1 MRRKV
6 VMSPVKP
13 GDATGE
19 PNETTGL
26 KSGGTS
32 NPPERKA
39 TAAAWLTLLVLTI
52 LNILNFIDRFLPDAY
67 ANFIMEDLNISAMQL
82 GILSGFGFTVRA
94 ASLSLSLSLV
104 VVNTMNPRG
113 RSSATC

>member
-1 MRRKV
+1 MP
-6 VMSPVKP
+6 PVKP

-26 KSGGTS
+26 KSGGTA

-39 TAAAWLTLLVLTI
+39 TAAAWLTLFVLTI

-67 ANFIMEDLNISAMQL
+67 ANFIIEDLNISAMQL
-82 GILSGFGFTVRA
+82 GILSGFGFTARA
-94 ASLSLSLSLV
+94 AASRSIV
-104 VVNTMNPRG
+104 CTINPCG
-113 RSSATC
+113 RSSAHPLTDLSPP

>member
-1 MRRKV
+1 MPPV
-6 VMSPVKP
+6 VKP
-13 GDATGE
+13 ALAE

-26 KSGGTS
+26 KSGETAGT
-32 NPPERKA
+32 PERKA

-67 ANFIMEDLNISAMQL
+67 ANFIMEDLHISAMQL

-94 ASLSLSLSLV
+94 AASSLV
-104 VVNTMNPRG
+104 VVVAESTRDRNSVCTAAP
-113 RSSATC
+113 ADHA

>member
-1 MRRKV
+1 MP
-6 VMSPVKP
+6 PVKP

-26 KSGGTS
+26 KSGGTA

-39 TAAAWLTLLVLTI
+39 TAAAWLTLFVLTI

-67 ANFIMEDLNISAMQL
+67 ANFIIEDLNISAMQL
-82 GILSGFGFTVRA
+82 GILSGFGFTARAA
-94 ASLSLSLSLV
+94 ASLSSIVCRINRPLWAELSA
-104 VVNTMNPRG
+104 P
-113 RSSATC
+113 ADKPH

>member
-1 MRRKV
+1 
-6 VMSPVKP
+6 MSPVKP

-26 KSGGTS
+26 KSGGTA

-67 ANFIMEDLNISAMQL
+67 ANFIMEDLSISAMQL
-82 GILSGFGFTVRA
+82 GILSGFGFTARA
-94 ASLSLSLSLV
+94 ASLSLV

>member
-1 MRRKV
+1 MP
-6 VMSPVKP
+6 PVKP
-13 GDATGE
+13 ALAE

-26 KSGGTS
+26 KSGETAGT
-32 NPPERKA
+32 PERKA

-67 ANFIMEDLNISAMQL
+67 ANFIMEDLHISAMQL

-94 ASLSLSLSLV
+94 AASSLV
-104 VVNTMNPRG
+104 VVVAESTRN
-113 RSSATC
+113 RSSVCARPQPADHA

>member
-1 MRRKV
+1 
-6 VMSPVKP
+6 MSPVNP

-94 ASLSLSLSLV
+94 AASLSV
-104 VVNTMNPRG
+104 VVVHTMSPRG
-113 RSSATC
+113 PGALRTR